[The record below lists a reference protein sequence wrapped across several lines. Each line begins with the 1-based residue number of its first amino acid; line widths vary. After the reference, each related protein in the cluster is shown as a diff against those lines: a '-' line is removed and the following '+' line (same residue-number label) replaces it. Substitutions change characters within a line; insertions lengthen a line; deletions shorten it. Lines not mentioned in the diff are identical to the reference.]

1 MSSANSDLYSVYIP
15 TISKVHTEEI
25 IVNYFALNCVGKV
38 KRVDFVEHPN
48 DTNNQY
54 QKAFVHFSPD
64 RKTAE
69 VWEAIEQKGS
79 YRFYPCERLIN
90 ICSFKEQTEYW
101 ILLKNR
107 NPVPKTVLNIDQI
120 AHNQKLMEERSAQM
134 EERSAQMEERSAQME
149 EREAL
154 MEQKMALMEQKMAL
168 MEQKMAQMEER
179 NAKKE
184 QKIDEQFK
192 ALIYLNDNVCKVVDV
207 QTANIQMIS
216 KISEKVEETVNSSS
230 DDKCRI
236 CNDAYVFGNE
246 ANCSNCWETCEPAE
260 IPLTKEGLQTINQ
273 KLVFLKKDVDDK
285 YWQLHDKIEEQAHDI
300 KTLFERTWLDIE
312 KLLEKAEKNRVSTES
327 LNEDSYYLKRQYMK
341 TDDKVERIIGVVQDL
356 VEQVSDKAMADF
368 KTEIMRFGVT
378 HSNLCKMTIDELM

>member
-1 MSSANSDLYSVYIP
+1 VYIP
-15 TISKVHTEEI
+15 TISKVHTKEI
-25 IVNYFALNCVGKV
+25 IANYFALNCVGKV
-38 KRVDFVEHPN
+38 ERVDFVEHPN

-54 QKAFVHFSPD
+54 QKAFVHFSSD
-64 RKTAE
+64 RKTDE

-107 NPVPKTVLNIDQI
+107 NPVPKTELNIDQI

-134 EERSAQMEERSAQME
+134 EERE
-149 EREAL
+149 
-154 MEQKMALMEQKMAL
+154 AL

-179 NAKKE
+179 EALMEERNTRMKERYAIMEQKMEQMEERYAKKE
-184 QKIDEQFK
+184 QKMDEQFK
-192 ALIYLNDNVCKVVDV
+192 ALIYLNENVCKVVDV
-207 QTANIQMIS
+207 QTANIQMLS
-216 KISEKVEETVNSSS
+216 KISEKVEETVKTSS

-246 ANCSNCWETCEPAE
+246 SICGNCWDTCEPAE

-312 KLLEKAEKNRVSTES
+312 KLLEKAEKNKVSTEG